1 MTPYRIAVVDDLERD
16 RAWLAEKLADYM
28 ARERLEYEL
37 TAFASGEAFSAA
49 LEQGQRF
56 NLVFMDIYMDGITGI
71 EAAQALRARD
81 MDCKLVFLTTSEDF
95 MRQGFSLNS
104 AHYLIKPVKDED
116 FAQAMANCRLG
127 RALKYPPLP
136 LRWRGERWRWTPVRS
151 GIWRYSSAA
160 WCCTPPGRPAPGPQ
174 LFRRGRPAGAGPAV
188 SPVFQGSVGEH
199 GPHRRP
205 DGDELRL
212 DDGSILPIAPG
223 AGGDPGPIPGLY
235 VWKNEGTVMRKRN
248 RGGSAVGAAPD
259 PGRRLACLCRR
270 T

>member
-16 RAWLAEKLADYM
+16 RTWLAEKLADYM

-127 RALKYPPLP
+127 RALQVPTNL
-136 LRWRGERWRWTPVRS
+136 
-151 GIWRYSSAA
+151 
-160 WCCTPPGRPAPGPQ
+160 
-174 LFRRGRPAGAGPAV
+174 
-188 SPVFQGSVGEH
+188 
-199 GPHRRP
+199 
-205 DGDELRL
+205 
-212 DDGSILPIAPG
+212 
-223 AGGDPGPIPGLY
+223 
-235 VWKNEGTVMRKRN
+235 
-248 RGGSAVGAAPD
+248 
-259 PGRRLACLCRR
+259 
-270 T
+270 

>member
-28 ARERLEYEL
+28 ARDRLEYEL
-37 TAFASGEAFSAA
+37 TAFASGEGFSAA

-127 RALKYPPLP
+127 RALQVPTLAVTVEGRTLEVDTRQIRYL
-136 LRWRGERWRWTPVRS
+136 EVQQRS
-151 GIWRYSSAA
+151 VVLSLKMAEAA
-160 WCCTPPGRPAPGPQ
+160 AAARIT
-174 LFRRGRPAGAGPAV
+174 
-188 SPVFQGSVGEH
+188 GEH
-199 GPHRRP
+199 PV
-205 DGDELRL
+205 LLL
-212 DDGSILPIAPG
+212 DDVLSELDEGRKQYLLTRMKEKQTFVTSCDDTAFLKTDG
-223 AGGDPGPIPGLY
+223 EVYRMNGGVLS
-235 VWKNEGTVMRKRN
+235 K
-248 RGGSAVGAAPD
+248 A
-259 PGRRLACLCRR
+259 
-270 T
+270 

>member
-71 EAAQALRARD
+71 EAAQTLRARD

-127 RALKYPPLP
+127 RALQVPTLAVTVEGRTLEVDTRQIRYL
-136 LRWRGERWRWTPVRS
+136 EVQQRS
-151 GIWRYSSAA
+151 VVLSLKMAEAA
-160 WCCTPPGRPAPGPQ
+160 AAARIT
-174 LFRRGRPAGAGPAV
+174 
-188 SPVFQGSVGEH
+188 GEH
-199 GPHRRP
+199 PV
-205 DGDELRL
+205 LLL
-212 DDGSILPIAPG
+212 DDVLSELDEGRKQYLLTRMKEKQTFVTSCDDTAFLKTDG
-223 AGGDPGPIPGLY
+223 EVYRMNGGVLS
-235 VWKNEGTVMRKRN
+235 R
-248 RGGSAVGAAPD
+248 A
-259 PGRRLACLCRR
+259 
-270 T
+270 